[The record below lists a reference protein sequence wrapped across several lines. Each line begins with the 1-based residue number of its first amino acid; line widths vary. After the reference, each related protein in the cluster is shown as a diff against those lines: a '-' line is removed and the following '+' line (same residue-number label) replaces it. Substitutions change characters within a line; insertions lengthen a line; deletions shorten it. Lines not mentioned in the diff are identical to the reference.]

1 MGKELKRSKDKM
13 LFGVAAGIAEY
24 LEIDVT
30 IVRIVWALLAIL
42 YGTGLIVYLVCLL
55 VMKND

>member
-30 IVRIVWALLAIL
+30 IVRIVWALLVVL
-42 YGTGLIVYLVCLL
+42 YGTGISYVC
-55 VMKND
+55 